1 MKLLHTADW
10 HLGKRLYQTDLLDD
24 SRLFID
30 WLLQT
35 IRERDID
42 VLLVAGD
49 IFDTTT
55 PPIEAVQLYYDFLT
69 GLVNTGCQLVI
80 TGGNHDSPAVLN
92 APRHILKR
100 LNVHVIGGACDDC
113 LDEVV
118 PLTNRRGDLLAV
130 VAAVPFLRDRDLK
143 RSVEGE
149 RYDDR
154 RRAVREAIQRR
165 YEHLHAHCRAA
176 HADVPVLGM
185 GHLFVTGAAVSDD
198 DDKLHALGTLDLFE
212 LDLFP
217 QFDYLAL
224 GHIHRPQTIAKRE
237 HVRYS
242 GSPISLSFS
251 ERSDEKHV
259 VELRFT
265 GGELTG
271 IDELRVPK
279 ARQLQR
285 FSGAY
290 VDVEQQL
297 LGYAHAHSFKTL
309 AEVEIVEEVRDPA
322 LVDLAKLFFQ
332 RFDHPHVE
340 VLNWKFRFTGGTKNA
355 EELFGEGT
363 TLRELAPPEVFQ
375 RWLDENAQPE
385 TQPLLTEAFTELW
398 NDLQTRA

>member
-24 SRLFID
+24 SRAFID
-30 WLLQT
+30 WLLGT
-35 IRERDID
+35 IREREID

-49 IFDTTT
+49 VFDTTT

-69 GLVNTGCQLVI
+69 GLVHTGCQLVI

-92 APRHILKR
+92 APRHLLKR

-143 RSVEGE
+143 RSIEGE

-165 YEHLHAHCRAA
+165 YEQLHAHCRAA
-176 HADVPVLGM
+176 HAEVPVLGM

-198 DDKLHALGTLDLFE
+198 DEKLHALGTLDLFE
-212 LDLFP
+212 LALFP
-217 QFDYLAL
+217 AFDYLAL
-224 GHIHRPQTIAKRE
+224 GHIHRPQTIGKRDE
-237 HVRYS
+237 VRYS
-242 GSPISLSFS
+242 GSPTALSFS
-251 ERSDEKHV
+251 ERGDEKHV
-259 VELRFT
+259 VELHFR
-265 GGELTG
+265 GGELCQ
-271 IDELRVPK
+271 INELRVPK
-279 ARQLQR
+279 TRHLQR
-285 FSGAY
+285 FSGPY
-290 VDVEQQL
+290 VDIEQQL
-297 LGYAHAHSFKTL
+297 QQYTHTNALKTL
-309 AEVEIVEEVRDPA
+309 AEVEIIEDIRDPQ
-322 LVDLAKLFFQ
+322 LVDLAKLFFN
-332 RFDHPHVE
+332 RFTHPHVE
-340 VLNWKFRFTGGTKNA
+340 VLNWKFRFTGPRHNA

-375 RWLDENAQPE
+375 RWLDENAQPD